1 MIRWESGCSGKAV
14 LNGRELEGTGC
25 LWAQVQVDRQLKFKE
40 IRAEGG
46 PRRSHR
52 QSPGSKRSSKNQRVK
67 DQVLRGRFGTQKQG
81 RKYFQEERMIRTY

>member
-1 MIRWESGCSGKAV
+1 MIRGESGRSGKAV
-14 LNGRELEGTGC
+14 MNGKELEGIGC

-40 IRAEGG
+40 IKAEGA

-67 DQVLRGRFGTQKQG
+67 D
-81 RKYFQEERMIRTY
+81 